1 MPTIRKKSGKKS
13 APAKSLRTSDRLA
26 RLGLSTDMALALH
39 LPMRYEDDTELLSMQ
54 RASIRHGQV
63 VQVEGVVTDCD
74 VQYRPRRQLVVKLN
88 DDTGLLTLRFLNFY
102 GSQTAQ
108 MAVGKRLRVRGELR
122 HGFFGDEMVHP
133 AVKSVEE
140 EIGRAHV

>member
-1 MPTIRKKSGKKS
+1 
-13 APAKSLRTSDRLA
+13 
-26 RLGLSTDMALALH
+26 
-39 LPMRYEDDTELLSMQ
+39 MQ

-74 VQYRPRRQLVVKLN
+74 VQYRPRRQLVVKLS

-122 HGFFGDEMVHP
+122 QGFFGDEMVHP

-140 EIGRAHV
+140 GTPLPEALTPVYPSGEGLSQALLRTAIANAMTRIEWQDTLPETTR